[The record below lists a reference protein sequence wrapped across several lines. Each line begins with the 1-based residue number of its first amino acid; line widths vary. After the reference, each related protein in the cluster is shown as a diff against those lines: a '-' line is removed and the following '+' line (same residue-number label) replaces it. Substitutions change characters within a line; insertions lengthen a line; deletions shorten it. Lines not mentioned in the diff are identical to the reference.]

1 MLSDVVDN
9 RARYWLPVAPERMAT
24 SGGEDWNTHAE
35 MVFGSGISSSFLEL
49 LPAGPARELVSS

>member
-1 MLSDVVDN
+1 MHGDVVDN

-49 LPAGPARELVSS
+49 LPAGPGL